1 MIHTFAL
8 VGIAATIF
16 VIGMV
21 VCLIFE
27 YFKSKFEDKKKQLDN
42 TEERAKYDK
51 TIQVIDKV
59 QNIVLIIGAI
69 LFMITIFALFIKFII
84 FIFKDLVWLAL

>member
-21 VCLIFE
+21 ICLIFE

-59 QNIVLIIGAI
+59 QNIVLTIGAI
-69 LFMITIFALFIKFII
+69 LFMITIFALFVKFII

>member
-21 VCLIFE
+21 ICLIFE
-27 YFKSKFEDKKKQLDN
+27 YFKSKFENEKKQVDS
-42 TEERAKYDK
+42 TEKREKFDC
-51 TIQVIDKV
+51 TIQVIDKI
-59 QNIVLIIGAI
+59 QNIILVIGAI
-69 LFMITIFALFIKFII
+69 LFMLTVAALFVKFII